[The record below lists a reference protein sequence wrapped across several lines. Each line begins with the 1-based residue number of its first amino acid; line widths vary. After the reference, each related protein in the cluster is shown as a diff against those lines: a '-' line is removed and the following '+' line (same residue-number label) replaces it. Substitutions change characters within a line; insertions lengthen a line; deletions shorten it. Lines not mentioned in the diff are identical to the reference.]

1 MIYIIF
7 GDTFTF
13 PDGSASTNRVY
24 TYAKGFSHNGIA
36 VNVICFRNDYLEN
49 SNGVSDGI
57 RYFHPFGQTKRN
69 KIFIIRTWLKFM
81 KYINT
86 YRLLKGINKKETI
99 MAIHVYS
106 IDILTQ
112 LFAFLLSKTLRTK
125 LLVERSEHPLRAHYN
140 CVLQRISENL
150 KIVLETKLYN
160 GIFCIS
166 NYLIDFYIKKGV
178 KKDGLFV
185 VPSTVDAGRFHG
197 NFTNPLKYKYI
208 LYCGSLTILK
218 DGVNILIESFAKITD
233 KHPGIYLVLIGEAD
247 TLKEEMILKDLVVK
261 LKKEDRVKF
270 LGKISRND
278 IPNYLCNA
286 TVLALA
292 RPNSIIANAGFPSKL
307 TEYLATGKPIVVTR
321 VGEIPVYLKDNENAF
336 LADPDNV
343 ESFALRLDYVLSNY
357 GLARKIGERGKDL
370 TATVFNYNYQTK
382 RMIDFISSL

>member
-13 PDGSASTNRVY
+13 PDGGASTNRVY
-24 TYAKGFSHNGIA
+24 TYAKGFYQNGIA
-36 VNVICFRNDYLEN
+36 VNVICFRNDYLDN
-49 SNGVSDGI
+49 SNGISEGI

-69 KIFIIRTWLKFM
+69 KIFLVRTWLKFM

-86 YRLLKGINKKETI
+86 YRLLRRIKKKEVI

-112 LFAFLLSKTLRTK
+112 LFAFFISKTLRIK
-125 LLVERSEHPLRAHYN
+125 LLIERSEHPLRAHYDSIF
-140 CVLQRISENL
+140 QRIFEDL
-150 KIVLETKLYN
+150 KVVLETKLYN

-166 NYLIDFYIKKGV
+166 NYLKDFYITKGV
-178 KKDGLFV
+178 KGDELFV

-197 NFTNPLKYKYI
+197 KFTNPLKYKYI

-218 DGVNILIESFAKITD
+218 DGVNILIESFAKISD

-261 LKKEDRVKF
+261 LRKEDRVIF

-292 RPNSIIANAGFPSKL
+292 RPSSIIANAGFPSKL

-336 LADPDNV
+336 LTDPDSV
-343 ESFALRLDYVLSNY
+343 EAFALRLDFVLSNY
-357 GLARKIGERGKDL
+357 GFACKIGERGKHL
-370 TATVFNYNYQTK
+370 TASVFNYNYQTK